1 MNANVHEAVSNQA
14 VDAKNGPKYLINI
27 EGVDH
32 PWDSPTITTEQIAQL
47 GGWPASEGV
56 VMIDKENN
64 EVTLAPKQVIEIQPG
79 MGFAKKVKFKRG

>member
-1 MNANVHEAVSNQA
+1 MESVNTAPANQGAAEQ
-14 VDAKNGPKYLINI
+14 KGPKYVINI

-56 VMIDKENN
+56 VVIDKDNN
-64 EVTLAPKQVIEIQPG
+64 ETTLQPNQVIEIQPG